1 MIIKG
6 LYLKELK
13 QYLKSLN
20 QPEYRAAQIF
30 QWLYQKQAN
39 DWDEMTDLPQDL
51 RLSLKEQKVSLG
63 CLKLRSHSQATDGTI
78 KYLFELSD
86 KRSIESVYIPE
97 AGRRTV
103 CFSTQVGCGLGCVFC
118 ATGQQGLIRNLNV
131 AEIIDQ
137 PLRISRATGE
147 RISNLVAMGQ
157 GEPLAN
163 YDALL
168 KAIRIFNDPKGMGI
182 GARHITVSTCGLVP
196 GIDRF
201 AEEDHQVNLAVSL
214 HAASDELRDRL
225 MPINKSY
232 PLQELM
238 AACQKYITKTGR
250 RVTFEYVMIA
260 EVNDRQGDLN
270 GLVRLLSGML
280 CHVNLIPF
288 NPIPDSEF
296 KRSRP
301 QRVQDFATRLTQAGI
316 ETTIRRERGSDFD
329 AACGQLQGKW
339 QDE

>member
-103 CFSTQVGCGLGCVFC
+103 CFSTQVGCGLGC
-118 ATGQQGLIRNLNV
+118 A
-131 AEIIDQ
+131 
-137 PLRISRATGE
+137 
-147 RISNLVAMGQ
+147 
-157 GEPLAN
+157 
-163 YDALL
+163 
-168 KAIRIFNDPKGMGI
+168 
-182 GARHITVSTCGLVP
+182 
-196 GIDRF
+196 
-201 AEEDHQVNLAVSL
+201 
-214 HAASDELRDRL
+214 
-225 MPINKSY
+225 
-232 PLQELM
+232 
-238 AACQKYITKTGR
+238 
-250 RVTFEYVMIA
+250 
-260 EVNDRQGDLN
+260 
-270 GLVRLLSGML
+270 L
-280 CHVNLIPF
+280 CHWTTRA
-288 NPIPDSEF
+288 DSQ
-296 KRSRP
+296 P
-301 QRVQDFATRLTQAGI
+301 
-316 ETTIRRERGSDFD
+316 
-329 AACGQLQGKW
+329 
-339 QDE
+339 